1 MRPLTWIPRLIA
13 ALWSFSRRS
22 WIDVGMG
29 LRPRSGSSALVL
41 FLFLIF
47 FLVGLVL
54 LLFGFSLGDLDRWID
69 ANAGSLDAVASFLFR
84 ALCGLILLVCILT
97 AGMVLFERKDADRLG
112 WGYAIGAAVIGY
124 FAWFGLTGDL

>member
-1 MRPLTWIPRLIA
+1 
-13 ALWSFSRRS
+13 
-22 WIDVGMG
+22 MG

-47 FLVGLVL
+47 VLVGLVL

-69 ANAGSLDAVASFLFR
+69 ANAGSLDAVASLLFQ

-97 AGMVLFERKDADRLG
+97 VIMVLFGRKGADRLG
-112 WGYAIGAAVIGY
+112 WGYAVGAALVGY
-124 FAWFGLTGDL
+124 FAWFGMIGD

>member
-1 MRPLTWIPRLIA
+1 MRPLTWLPRLIG
-13 ALWSFSRRS
+13 ALWRFSRRS

-54 LLFGFSLGDLDRWID
+54 LSLGFSLGDLDRWID
-69 ANAGSLDAVASFLFR
+69 ANAGSLDAVASFLFQ
-84 ALCGLILLVCILT
+84 AFCGLILLVCVLIV
-97 AGMVLFERKDADRLG
+97 GMVLFDRKGADRI
-112 WGYAIGAAVIGY
+112 APAQAVGAAVIGY
-124 FAWFGLTGDL
+124 FAWFGVVGD